1 MSVPLIVTP
10 EHQTVVPSGKTVIF
24 RPFLVKEEKLML
36 TIKENQRTDE
46 VMRVMKQVVSNCV
59 IDDKFDVDKISYN
72 DLEHLF
78 VMMRA
83 RSVGESVEFPFSCKE
98 CDYEGATEIDITKIQ
113 LSRPVPEDD
122 TVMLNESVGVKVKPV
137 GVKGMAHLAK
147 VADTDPLSMLNHVIE
162 YIYNKEQMWKIDDM
176 SQKEITDFVETLSL
190 TQVQKIMGK
199 VEEFPRC
206 CIKDTVTCPS
216 CQKQQEINVEGL
228 ENFFT

>member
-1 MSVPLIVTP
+1 
-10 EHQTVVPSGKTVIF
+10 
-24 RPFLVKEEKLML
+24 
-36 TIKENQRTDE
+36 
-46 VMRVMKQVVSNCV
+46 
-59 IDDKFDVDKISYN
+59 
-72 DLEHLF
+72 
-78 VMMRA
+78 
-83 RSVGESVEFPFSCKE
+83 
-98 CDYEGATEIDITKIQ
+98 
-113 LSRPVPEDD
+113 
-122 TVMLNESVGVKVKPV
+122 
-137 GVKGMAHLAK
+137 MAHLAK

-206 CIKDTVTCPS
+206 CIKDSVTCPS